1 MLILGGIIVE
11 KYVDLVQRIFGG
23 LCIYSRGLD

>member
-1 MLILGGIIVE
+1 MLILGGNIVE